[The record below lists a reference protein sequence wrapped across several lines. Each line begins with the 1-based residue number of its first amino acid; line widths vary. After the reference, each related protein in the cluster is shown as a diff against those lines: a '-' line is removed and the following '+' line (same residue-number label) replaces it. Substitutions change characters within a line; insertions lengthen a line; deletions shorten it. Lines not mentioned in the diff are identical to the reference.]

1 MVLESHL
8 MGPAGQL
15 ESSESRKLFHGA
27 SVITTFN
34 SLLWKVS
41 PKVSPDPMSQ
51 LRNRKRSLVTARRI
65 CGEAIGHAPG
75 GAKSQAFSSN
85 LQTVLNHT
93 ESVFFVLLVLSPLQA
108 LLMHRSSRQHFSL
121 HHFGSLTCGS

>member
-27 SVITTFN
+27 SVNTTFN
-34 SLLWKVS
+34 GLLWKVS

-51 LRNRKRSLVTARRI
+51 LRNRKRSFVTARRI

-75 GAKSQAFSSN
+75 GAK
-85 LQTVLNHT
+85 
-93 ESVFFVLLVLSPLQA
+93 
-108 LLMHRSSRQHFSL
+108 
-121 HHFGSLTCGS
+121 

>member
-34 SLLWKVS
+34 GLLWKVS

-51 LRNRKRSLVTARRI
+51 LRNRKRSLVTARRDT
-65 CGEAIGHAPG
+65 
-75 GAKSQAFSSN
+75 QAD
-85 LQTVLNHT
+85 LLAEHHEDQKVLGCD
-93 ESVFFVLLVLSPLQA
+93 ERA
-108 LLMHRSSRQHFSL
+108 CHRSDANDQ
-121 HHFGSLTCGS
+121 

>member
-34 SLLWKVS
+34 GLLWKVS

-75 GAKSQAFSSN
+75 GAK
-85 LQTVLNHT
+85 
-93 ESVFFVLLVLSPLQA
+93 
-108 LLMHRSSRQHFSL
+108 
-121 HHFGSLTCGS
+121 